1 MISLVTNLFGT
12 RYMVFVRN
20 LLFLIQ
26 RMSAYSK
33 TYTALSLI
41 QAILN
46 TKDERDFGDPLS
58 RWIK

>member
-1 MISLVTNLFGT
+1 MS
-12 RYMVFVRN
+12 VF
-20 LLFLIQ
+20 
-26 RMSAYSK
+26 SK

-58 RWIK
+58 RCIMSLSVVDKKFINLSESRREAASESFS